1 MNNSKKN
8 KNRGQLLKQL
18 VADNGISI
26 SKLVKK
32 VGISRSSFYNHIEDP
47 NLSVDILIK
56 YGQILHVDILEL
68 ITDKND
74 LQMKDAISYY
84 PLEEEPKD
92 LREAT
97 LIIQSLR
104 KKYTTLLEKYNQ
116 LLENQN
122 QNI

>member
-1 MNNSKKN
+1 M
-8 KNRGQLLKQL
+8 LKQL

-84 PLEEEPKD
+84 PLEEEPKEPEGSYINYSVSEKKVYD
-92 LREAT
+92 FVREV
-97 LIIQSLR
+97 
-104 KKYTTLLEKYNQ
+104 
-116 LLENQN
+116 
-122 QNI
+122 